1 MREWLLNPERVVIL
15 DIVKTLIFL
24 GVLVIVR
31 AIVGRM
37 IGRVTDLSV
46 EDRRRWM
53 HSLRNVLF
61 FVFVFGLVFIWA
73 HELSTFAVSLVA
85 VAVAMVL
92 ATKELIM
99 CLTGALLRMRA
110 NAYAPGDRIEVANLR
125 GKVLDQNFLSTR
137 LLEIGPGRTSNQY
150 TGRTVIFPNSLLL
163 TGPVVNE
170 TNVKDYTFHTMTFPL
185 SAVDDW
191 TAAERLLLEVARDEC
206 APYLDEARRSIKK
219 LEGTEWLDAPTVDP
233 RINIQ
238 IPEPGRIHLLLR
250 FAVPSSKIVRIEQV
264 ILRRFLSDFPPGR
277 PAGVSAVPIP
287 HR

>member
-1 MREWLLNPERVVIL
+1 MKEWLLNPERVVIL
-15 DIVKTLIFL
+15 DLLKSIIFL
-24 GVLVIVR
+24 GVLLLIR

-37 IGRVTDLSV
+37 ITRVDDLSV
-46 EDRRRWM
+46 EDKRRWM

-61 FVFVFGLVFIWA
+61 FVFMFGVVFIWA
-73 HELSTFAVSLVA
+73 HELSTFAVSLMA

-110 NAYAPGDRIEVANLR
+110 NAYAPGDRIEVAHLR

-137 LLEIGPGRTSNQY
+137 ILEIGPGHTSNQY
-150 TGRTVIFPNSLLL
+150 TGRTVVFPNSLLL

-170 TNVKDYTFHTMTFPL
+170 TNRKDYSFHTITIPMSTE
-185 SAVDDW
+185 DDW
-191 TAAERLLLEVARDEC
+191 QAAERLLLEAARAEC
-206 APYLDEARRSIKK
+206 APYLEEARRQIKK

-233 RINIQ
+233 RINVQ

-250 FAVPSSKIVRIEQV
+250 FAVPAPKIVRIEQV
-264 ILRRFLSDFPPGR
+264 ILRRFLSAFPLSA
-277 PAGVSAVPIP
+277 PASSASKSS
-287 HR
+287 